1 LNTSASRVGGAA
13 RRAPSFKKT
22 ALKTVYIALGSNL
35 GERVENLLLARE
47 RIVSPHVRLTRASSI
62 YETAPREVV
71 DQPWFLNQVV
81 AAETTL
87 FPRQLLARLLRIEQE
102 MGRRRTMDKGPRVID
117 LDILLF
123 GEAVIHAA
131 GLEIPHPRMA
141 ERRFVLE
148 PLAELAPGLRPPRS
162 RHTVRE
168 LLAHVMD
175 QPVRRL

>member
-1 LNTSASRVGGAA
+1 
-13 RRAPSFKKT
+13 
-22 ALKTVYIALGSNL
+22 LKTVYIALGSNL
-35 GERVENLLLARE
+35 GDRVDNLLLARE
-47 RIVSPHVRLTRASSI
+47 RIVSPHVRLARASSI
-62 YETAPREVV
+62 YETAPREVL

-102 MGRRRTMDKGPRVID
+102 MGRRRTIDKGPRIID

-123 GEAVIHAA
+123 GDVVIHAA

-148 PLAELAPGLRPPRS
+148 PLAELAPQLRPPRS
-162 RHTVRE
+162 RDTVRE
-168 LLAHVMD
+168 MLAHVMD

>member
-1 LNTSASRVGGAA
+1 
-13 RRAPSFKKT
+13 
-22 ALKTVYIALGSNL
+22 LKTVYIALGSNL
-35 GERVENLLLARE
+35 GDRVENLLLARE
-47 RIVSPHVRLTRASSI
+47 RIVSPHVRLARASSI
-62 YETAPREVV
+62 YETAPREVL

-102 MGRRRTMDKGPRVID
+102 MGRRRTIDKGPRIID

-123 GEAVIHAA
+123 GDVVIHAA

-148 PLAELAPGLRPPRS
+148 PLAELAPQLRPPRS
-162 RHTVRE
+162 RDTVRE
-168 LLAHVMD
+168 MLARVMD